1 MKIDQLTWVRSMGKK
16 TALSRFYL
24 LRPFLIFKVSLC
36 PTSPYFPV
44 LPGWR
49 YSLLRCSPSALLSSN
64 CILLPENVG
73 TSFYLLSTTGLK
85 APFKKMPCLFPSC
98 ALLSAWDT
106 VNVQSDQNETM
117 HANVHFVKYGVL
129 PTRRIFF
136 FFLQGCGDFLQLL
149 FSFPGP
155 GAERECGFHFPGLSC
170 QSTEEVAPTGL
181 LLPSPPRWLL

>member
-136 FFLQGCGDFLQLL
+136 FFFKGVVTFCSFSSPFQVLGLRGSVGSISLGLAVSLL
-149 FSFPGP
+149 KK
-155 GAERECGFHFPGLSC
+155 
-170 QSTEEVAPTGL
+170 
-181 LLPSPPRWLL
+181 

>member
-49 YSLLRCSPSALLSSN
+49 CSLLRCSPSALLSSN

-136 FFLQGCGDFLQLL
+136 FFFKGVVTFCSFSSPFQVLGLRGSVGSISLGLAVSLL
-149 FSFPGP
+149 KK
-155 GAERECGFHFPGLSC
+155 
-170 QSTEEVAPTGL
+170 
-181 LLPSPPRWLL
+181 